1 MLSMKLNVTTRQ
13 SLINVIMRDA
23 LQGRSDK
30 VRTEMIN
37 LMADMRERTF
47 GKTPQARAANRR
59 KVVEFDALV
68 KHLRAKKINVRN
80 GSTGHNETYLS
91 LNLAGESHH
100 LRFKTFYGQGHTVDF
115 YSEFCSTTK
124 SVKGGEYAL
133 AQSFSMGNS
142 ELALESGNPLIN
154 RFEKLR
160 NEAAEIKE
168 ASEELTLTI
177 TPMLKATTL
186 GKAIEK
192 WPELEV
198 YAPLIM
204 SQSKEIIVLPEVLTA
219 RIKALKSG
227 KGSAKKAISTK

>member
-1 MLSMKLNVTTRQ
+1 MKLNVTTRE

-30 VRTEMIN
+30 VRTEMVN
-37 LMADMRERTF
+37 LMADMRECTF
-47 GKTPQARAANRR
+47 GKTPQARTANRR
-59 KVVEFDALV
+59 KMAEFNTLV
-68 KHLRAKKINVRN
+68 KHLRGKKINVSS

-100 LRFKTFYGQGHTVDF
+100 LRFKTFYGQCHTVDF

-124 SVKGGEYAL
+124 SMKSREYACS
-133 AQSFSMGNS
+133 QSFAMGNS
-142 ELALESGNPLIN
+142 ELALESGNPLIK
-154 RFEKLR
+154 RFENLR
-160 NEAAEIKE
+160 NEASEIKE
-168 ASEELTLTI
+168 ASEELILTI

-192 WPELEV
+192 WPELEA

-204 SQSKEIIVLPEVLTA
+204 SQSKEIIVRPEVLSA
-219 RIKALKSG
+219 RIKLLKSG
-227 KGSAKKAISTK
+227 KGSAKSAMNADA